1 MDAAAARFN
10 GTLKKWNADRGFGFV
25 VAEHGGEDLF
35 VHVSAFPRDGR
46 LPTVG
51 EPLSFEVALDRDGR
65 KQAVHVRR
73 PGSPERR
80 APQRPLAGRS
90 APERPPLPERT
101 RSRPLLSR
109 AVLLLTMVLGCW
121 AAYDHFSARNAS
133 PPVEAQSVMRPPA
146 AAVPDASPVTP
157 FNCDGRSHCS
167 QMTSCAEAT
176 QFLRHCPGMEMDGD
190 GDGIPCERQLCDI
203 GAGG

>member
-25 VAEHGGEDLF
+25 VAEQGGEDLF

-73 PGSPERR
+73 PGRPERM
-80 APQRPLAGRS
+80 APQRPPAGRS
-90 APERPPLPERT
+90 SHERTQRPEGT
-101 RSRPLLSR
+101 RSRPVLSR
-109 AVLLLTMVLGCW
+109 VVLLLAVVVGCW
-121 AAYDHFSARNAS
+121 AAYDQFSARNAV
-133 PPVEAQSVMRPPA
+133 PPLETQRVMSKPA
-146 AAVPDASPVTP
+146 AALPDANPVTP
-157 FNCDGRSHCS
+157 FNCDGRSRCS

-176 QFLRHCPGMEMDGD
+176 QFLRHCPGVEMDGD
-190 GDGIPCERQLCDI
+190 GDGIPCEQQLCNV